1 MVDQGRLPGGG
12 VMRVNPGERTRI
24 WTDGAEAWVGV
35 LSVCVRGHHVSGRQA
50 DRGTRRGRE
59 LTPTVPGG
67 ASGRGRCRGAHP
79 ARRARPVRDEVWA
92 VITGPEHRAKPSG

>member
-1 MVDQGRLPGGG
+1 M
-12 VMRVNPGERTRI
+12 NPGERTRI

-67 ASGRGRCRGAHP
+67 ASGRGRCR
-79 ARRARPVRDEVWA
+79 ARPVRDEVWA
-92 VITGPEHRAKPSG
+92 VITGLEHRAKPSG